1 MKPSDLR
8 RHSRF
13 LLAFG
18 LGLCAGGAV
27 LVVPGQA
34 GPVDAVLVFGG
45 VFCLA
50 YLGLVAHLM
59 RGLGPEGLARH
70 AGEDDEG
77 MRLIAPIAVGAVLV
91 GLVAILMTLRDPGG
105 GLGLRPLLALVT
117 VPLGWAMIHT
127 VMAFHYAHLFY
138 GPDPGG
144 GQGRAGGLAF
154 PAPPDAPPAPGP
166 GAASGAAS
174 GTASGMGPGIW
185 DFIYFSFTLGM
196 TAQTSDVAI
205 LSTGLRRTTVLHSAL
220 SFFYNTVL
228 VALAVNAAVALG
240 R

>member
-1 MKPSDLR
+1 MKLSDLR
-8 RHSRF
+8 RHLRF

-27 LVVPGQA
+27 LVLGGGAEPGQA
-34 GPVDAVLVFGG
+34 GPVDAVLVFGD

-50 YLGLVAHLM
+50 YLGLVAHLV
-59 RGLGPEGLARH
+59 RGLGPAGLARH

-77 MRLIAPIAVGAVLV
+77 MRLIVPMAVGAVVV
-91 GLVAILMTLRDPGG
+91 GLVAIAMTLRDPGG

-127 VMAFHYAHLFY
+127 VMAFHYAHLFH
-138 GPDPGG
+138 GPDPAGG
-144 GQGRAGGLAF
+144 GARAGGLDF
-154 PAPPDAPPAPGP
+154 PAPEHA
-166 GAASGAAS
+166 GAAPL
-174 GTASGMGPGIW
+174 PGIW

-196 TAQTSDVAI
+196 TAQTSDVVI
-205 LSTGLRRTTVLHSAL
+205 LSGALRRTTILHSAL